1 MNDTLKKLSAD
12 FLVIRIRSFIV
23 CSLFTLCSFTIFS
36 KCIKESGQAESVE
49 GVRYLL
55 CKEFSMNKFKKL
67 RADFPILQQEVNG
80 YPLIACD
87 NASTAHKPQSVID
100 AVSQF
105 YTTINA
111 NTFRGVYLFA
121 EEATRQYE
129 NARKK
134 VASFIGADPEEV
146 VFTRGCTSS
155 INFVA
160 ATWAD
165 ENIQA
170 GDEIVVTELEH
181 HSNLLP
187 WQRLAQKKGAVLKF
201 IPIFPNG
208 TVDLSHLD
216 SIITNKTKM
225 VSVIH
230 VSNAIGTHVDI
241 VPIIKRAHE
250 VGARILIDAA
260 QSASH
265 QKINVHELDCD
276 FLVFSGHKIL
286 GPTGIGVLYIKKE
299 LHDHVSP
306 YEVGGGMVANV
317 DCYRATWASAPQKFE
332 AGTPPIA
339 QAIGLG
345 TAVDYLQEHINFD
358 DLIAYEAQLCA
369 RLIDGLSE
377 IKGVKILGPILELK
391 QKGHMVSFLVE
402 NFHSHDVAA
411 FLDKRGIFVRAGHHC
426 AQPFSKKLGYDA
438 SVRISFYFYNTPEE
452 VDAIVAAV
460 KELVK
465 F

>member
-1 MNDTLKKLSAD
+1 MN
-12 FLVIRIRSFIV
+12 
-23 CSLFTLCSFTIFS
+23 
-36 KCIKESGQAESVE
+36 
-49 GVRYLL
+49 
-55 CKEFSMNKFKKL
+55 NFKNL
-67 RADFPILQQEVNG
+67 RADFPILQEKVNG
-80 YPLIACD
+80 RPLIACD

-100 AVSQF
+100 AVVQF
-105 YTTINA
+105 YTTTNSNIY
-111 NTFRGVYLFA
+111 RGIHLFA
-121 EEATRQYE
+121 EQATQQYE
-129 NARKK
+129 DARKK
-134 VASFIGADPEEV
+134 VAHFIGAFPEEV
-146 VFTRGCTSS
+146 IFTRGCTSS

-181 HSNLLP
+181 HANLIP
-187 WQRLAQKKGAVLKF
+187 WQRLAQKKGAILKF

-208 TVDLSHLD
+208 SVDFSCLD

-241 VPIIKRAHE
+241 ATIIKRAHA

-260 QSASH
+260 QSVPH

-276 FLVFSGHKIL
+276 FLVFSGHKLL

-299 LHDHVSP
+299 LHDQVSP

-317 DCYRATWASAPQKFE
+317 DCMDATWASAPQKFE

-345 TAVDYLQEHINFD
+345 AAIDYMQKHINFD
-358 DLIAYEAQLCA
+358 ELIAYEAQLCA
-369 RLIDGLSE
+369 RLIDGISE
-377 IKGVKILGPILELK
+377 IKGIKILGPISELK
-391 QKGHMVSFLVE
+391 QKGHVVSFLVD
-402 NFHSHDVAA
+402 NYHSHDVAA
-411 FLDKRGIFVRAGHHC
+411 FLDSRGISVRAGHHC
-426 AQPFSKKLGYDA
+426 AQPFAKKLGYDA
-438 SVRISFYFYNTPEE
+438 SVRVSFYFYNTLQE
-452 VDAIVAAV
+452 VDAIIVALRD
-460 KELVK
+460 LVK
-465 F
+465 S